1 MDAIETGN
9 KTGIL
14 ARLKTDG
21 YVNEDNTLNVETL
34 MERSM
39 QTGKGSMADGDV
51 YVLEQREATASGV
64 TSDTTSTLDYYLIYY
79 TEEKNDINLGFAF
92 GYGSGTS
99 QSTAKTV
106 VQAFKDGEL
115 QIGDYV
121 NYQNPTSGQYISYGS
136 KNGVADQIFN
146 VDSTTQWIVL
156 GLSADGNHLLL
167 TTSSPIKRGTAQNP
181 NTSNGYDSG
190 AIETMNTDYYYY
202 LYGAEGAYYATDN
215 AQGEGELDNISAI
228 YKNDIADEARSMTAD
243 DINNLLDLTV
253 VYEGANVGVYKKS
266 DTSYTTNYDDLGV
279 LGETYVYIT
288 ERNDATPGSSLGL
301 ESVPDEY
308 YTEGI
313 KGTAYYFNYGDD
325 SNINTEI
332 GITQEMYDAIFK
344 DTYDYDSKPYW
355 LASPGVGVRSSL
367 AYFGPGA
374 VYEGDA
380 GTGCGLFYSNGYEYV
395 LGLGVRPVVSLRSN
409 VTVEQLQEIT
419 GSTDSDWP
427 GHGNVGGGPN

>member
-1 MDAIETGN
+1 MIREKN
-9 KTGIL
+9 KSKNVELFKKSVRGITLIALVVTIIVLLIL
-14 ARLKTDG
+14 AGVAISLTIGQDG
-21 YVNEDNTLNVETL
+21 IFARAQNAVNVYEQASLNEQNALDGLAGL
-34 MERSM
+34 MDEYIN
-39 QTGKGSMADGDV
+39 GS
-51 YVLEQREATASGV
+51 
-64 TSDTTSTLDYYLIYY
+64 
-79 TEEKNDINLGFAF
+79 N
-92 GYGSGTS
+92 
-99 QSTAKTV
+99 QSNAKTV

-121 NYQNPTSGQYISYGS
+121 NYQNPTSGQYVSYGT
-136 KNGVADQIFN
+136 KNGIADQTFT

-167 TTSSPIKRGTAQNP
+167 TTSSPLKRGTAQNP

-190 AIETMNTDYYYY
+190 EIETMNTDYYYY
-202 LYGAEGAYYATDN
+202 LHGAEGAYYATDN

-279 LGETYVYIT
+279 LGETYVYRT

-301 ESVPDEY
+301 ESVPAEY

-355 LASPGVGVRSSL
+355 LASPGVNVVSSL
-367 AYFGPGA
+367 AGFGPGA
-374 VYEGDA
+374 VDGGGA
-380 GTGCGLFYSNGYEYV
+380 GPGYDLFRSNGYE
-395 LGLGVRPVVSLRSN
+395 GGGGFGVRPVVSLRSN

-427 GHGNVGGGPN
+427 GHGNGNVGGGPS

>member
-1 MDAIETGN
+1 M
-9 KTGIL
+9 
-14 ARLKTDG
+14 
-21 YVNEDNTLNVETL
+21 
-34 MERSM
+34 
-39 QTGKGSMADGDV
+39 
-51 YVLEQREATASGV
+51 
-64 TSDTTSTLDYYLIYY
+64 
-79 TEEKNDINLGFAF
+79 
-92 GYGSGTS
+92 
-99 QSTAKTV
+99 
-106 VQAFKDGEL
+106 
-115 QIGDYV
+115 
-121 NYQNPTSGQYISYGS
+121 
-136 KNGVADQIFN
+136 
-146 VDSTTQWIVL
+146 
-156 GLSADGNHLLL
+156 LL

-190 AIETMNTDYYYY
+190 AIEAMNTDYYYY

-266 DTSYTTNYDDLGV
+266 DTSYTTNYDDCGV
-279 LGETYVYIT
+279 LGETYVYRT

-313 KGTAYYFNYGDD
+313 KGTAYYFNYGYD

-355 LASPGVGVRSSL
+355 LASPESVWSRAMLTSVQELFLKVTQAPALSYSARMAL
-367 AYFGPGA
+367 CMFA
-374 VYEGDA
+374 VSA
-380 GTGCGLFYSNGYEYV
+380 CV
-395 LGLGVRPVVSLRSN
+395 L
-409 VTVEQLQEIT
+409 
-419 GSTDSDWP
+419 
-427 GHGNVGGGPN
+427 